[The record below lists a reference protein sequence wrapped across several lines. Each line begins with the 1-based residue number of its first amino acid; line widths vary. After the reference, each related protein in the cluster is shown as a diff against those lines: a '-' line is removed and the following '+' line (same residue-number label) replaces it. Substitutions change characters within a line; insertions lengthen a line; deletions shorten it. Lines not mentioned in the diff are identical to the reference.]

1 MSSILEEFSKMSQKD
16 KFNQL
21 RKWDI
26 EYYEMDNPSV
36 SDEIYDACM
45 REYNGKYKKKYVSAL
60 GSNSS
65 IFEKYAHQYP
75 VLSLDKVTDKEI
87 FEERIR
93 DFGYNC
99 IAQPKLDGLTVVY
112 YPDGKL
118 VSRGNGHV
126 GEVLPFKYDSKLLPP
141 PLDYP
146 VRMEAVITKDDYIEH
161 FKDSS
166 KNPRNLAAGILRR
179 KDLTEDIRYIRFYA
193 YNILGADHL
202 SELQQ
207 LDYLLSKGFQIPE
220 TFYIEDEMRMKYIFR
235 KMEEW
240 SKEQE
245 YVTDGVVIK
254 SNVAKNIKDYGSTSH
269 HPNNAFAYKF
279 VSKTA
284 KTVLRS
290 IEWSKGRSKLTPV
303 AIFDPVELNGA
314 TITRASLH
322 NMNIIDKLNVKIG
335 SNVEVT
341 LKNDIIPQIISS
353 DGKGE
358 KIIAPTKCPCCGSL
372 LFINGSMEVICNNP
386 GCSMYLESTL
396 NRIAS
401 KGGLDIRGLSEK
413 TISKIMETS
422 IISNPFEILDD
433 SYTKLRDAGLS
444 DNQALLIAIRIETQK
459 TKVNPSNFL
468 YACNIPLVGLNT
480 AKDIF
485 KKFKT
490 IDNFLKNW
498 IIEGVYVRGVGD
510 ETYIEIEHNL
520 KYIRECAKHI
530 SSFTTI
536 EEKENAATKGTVVIT
551 GKLSMSKDSFKEI
564 IENAGYCYSDNITKD
579 TTILIADDVNGNSSK
594 LRKAREKGIKIIT
607 EDEFFD
613 LQQKE

>member
-26 EYYEMDNPSV
+26 EYYEMDSPSV
-36 SDEIYDACM
+36 SDETYDACV

-65 IFEKYAHQYP
+65 IFEKYEHQYP
-75 VLSLDKVTDKEI
+75 VLSLDKVTDKET
-87 FEERIR
+87 FEERIKN
-93 DFGYNC
+93 FGYNC

-112 YPDGKL
+112 YPNGKL
-118 VSRGNGHV
+118 ISRGNGHV
-126 GEVLPFKYDSKLLPP
+126 GEVLPFKYDPKLLPP

-146 VRMEAVITKDDYIEH
+146 VRMEAVITKDDYMEH

-179 KDLTEDIRYIRFYA
+179 KDLTEDIQYIRFYA

-254 SNVAKNIKDYGSTSH
+254 SNIAKNVKDYGSTSH

-279 VSKTA
+279 VSRTA
-284 KTVLRS
+284 KTVLRD

-303 AIFDPVELNGA
+303 AIFDPVKLNGA

-341 LKNDIIPQIISS
+341 LKNEIIPQIVSS

-358 KIIAPTKCPCCGSL
+358 KIIAPIKCLCCGSL

-422 IISNPFEILDD
+422 VISNPFEILDD
-433 SYTKLRDAGLS
+433 SYTKLIDAGLS